1 VGRIRGA
8 ACVALAAMVGRLSPC
23 FLCIWISCL
32 GGEVTWVGP
41 LSDADSQTRHTW
53 VGEGVQSNPSA
64 LTTDSIMEAT
74 RLLSVGKHEA
84 ARICNEVLEFG
95 VDVGDDGW
103 AGGVLFYP

>member
-1 VGRIRGA
+1 
-8 ACVALAAMVGRLSPC
+8 
-23 FLCIWISCL
+23 
-32 GGEVTWVGP
+32 
-41 LSDADSQTRHTW
+41 
-53 VGEGVQSNPSA
+53 
-64 LTTDSIMEAT
+64 MEAT